1 MHDPSRCWYCYSF
14 ERKQRN
20 ITFLKLPL
28 IVILNNKLTETVK
41 ILLTIV
47 DQGKS
52 PVENDKNG
60 NEEREAKVQHVGDN
74 PHLQII
80 LFNPVAIIVL
90 YFVLSVLREPPW
102 QCRGTQ

>member
-1 MHDPSRCWYCYSF
+1 MHDPSRCWYRYSF

-20 ITFLKLPL
+20 NTFLKLPL
-28 IVILNNKLTETVK
+28 IVIINNKLTETVK

-90 YFVLSVLREPPW
+90 YFVLSVVV
-102 QCRGTQ
+102 